1 MKVFCVSKACNA
13 CGECIS
19 STDLLIE
26 NAEGFAIPVPGRYI
40 EEKKLDWAKELVK
53 QCPVG
58 ALSIV
63 EHSSVTETGKA
74 GLIQLVQVLEKRMR
88 AVEIPNISFEDL
100 RLKESDYK
108 IEHGWVDEY
117 KEEYSSWDKAMNAGV
132 AKFESVYWNHRKDFV
147 TSALT
152 QYKSKVL
159 RRYYDL
165 HDPEHTYYAGI
176 GAKMTAIL
184 EEIKGEAYS
193 IGGSELRFPKDFT
206 KFCPERDPWFLKHL
220 EEEYNCYIVSND
232 YINRFCEG
240 FAREDEQRGRDFRFK
255 GRIVAEEYGQ
265 REVKSFFGTS
275 WKPTYRMKDVN
286 ETGESMIEHLLD
298 MLSYPNEYG
307 LRSLDD
313 IYTDKLEFVM
323 DEYRKLVDKEI
334 SQKIKDLKKVIE

>member
-1 MKVFCVSKACNA
+1 MKVFCVSKDCNA
-13 CGECIS
+13 CGECIL

-26 NAEGFAIPVPGRYI
+26 TPEGFAMPTPGKYI
-40 EEKKLDWAKELVK
+40 EEKELDQAEKLAE

-63 EHSSVTETGKA
+63 EHNSVSETGKA
-74 GLIQLVQVLEKRMR
+74 GLIQLVQVMEKRMR
-88 AVEIPNISFEDL
+88 AVEIPDISRRDL
-100 RLKESDYK
+100 EFKESDYK

-117 KEEYSSWDKAMNAGV
+117 RDKYPSWDKAMSAGV
-132 AKFESVYWNHRKDFV
+132 EKFELVYWNHRRDFV

-159 RRYYDL
+159 RRYYNL
-165 HDPEHTYYAGI
+165 HDPEHTYYAEI
-176 GAKMTAIL
+176 GEKMTDIL

-193 IGGSELRFPKDFT
+193 LGGSTLHFPKDFT
-206 KFCPERDPWFLKHL
+206 KFCPEMDSQFLKHL
-220 EEEYNCYIVSND
+220 EEEYDRYIVSND
-232 YINRFCEG
+232 YINHFCEG
-240 FAREDEQRGRDFRFK
+240 FAREDEQNGRDYRFK

-286 ETGESMIEHLLD
+286 DTGERMIEHLLSR
-298 MLSYPNEYG
+298 LSYPEEYG

-313 IYTDKLEFVM
+313 VYADNLKFVM
-323 DEYRKLVDKEI
+323 GEYRKLVDKEI
-334 SQKIKDLKKVIE
+334 SKKVIIFKKIIE